1 MFWDIGKRFVFFCVF
16 GVGIGVRKTYFQ
28 SVFAYVMGII
38 GINFTTKGA
47 DFFAVKWRP
56 ISRRSGQPLDK
67 IFYIVIKRSNVYI

>member
-1 MFWDIGKRFVFFCVF
+1 MFWDIGKGFVFFCVF

-47 DFFAVKWRP
+47 NFFAVKW
-56 ISRRSGQPLDK
+56 
-67 IFYIVIKRSNVYI
+67 